1 MTEFDERKIAADF
14 LNTKGYD
21 IEFDKDGFW
30 LEDQRWDEMKTKNVI
45 DEMNDFA
52 KKQKSEMLR
61 IMLELET
68 IDREMYNYYFSK
80 FIIG

>member
-1 MTEFDERKIAADF
+1 MTEFDKRKIAADF

-30 LEDQRWDEMKTKNVI
+30 LEDQRWDKMKTKDVI

-52 KKQKSEMLR
+52 KKQKSEMLI
-61 IMLELET
+61 IMRELET
-68 IDREMYNYYFSK
+68 LDREMYNYYFNK

>member
-1 MTEFDERKIAADF
+1 MTEFDKRKIAADF

-30 LEDQRWDEMKTKNVI
+30 LEDQRWDEMHTKDFI

-52 KKQKSEMLR
+52 RKQKSEMLR

-68 IDREMYNYYFSK
+68 LDREMYNYYFEK

>member
-1 MTEFDERKIAADF
+1 MTEFDKRKIAADF

-30 LEDQRWDEMKTKNVI
+30 LEDQRWDEMKTKNII

-52 KKQKSEMLR
+52 KKQKSEMLI
-61 IMLELET
+61 IMRELET